1 MKKLRIPK
9 IDRQDR
15 VKCVLLAILGIAVEF
30 VSLLC
35 FSSGISGAVIVAV
48 ILLAASGAIGYFVT
62 KRVIL
67 SALSIASGSVL
78 IILGIALFFLVESI
92 SGVLLV
98 LSVGLG
104 YLSSFLALIILGGLL
119 ALAGR
124 KIYVAIHRKR
134 YGFDP
139 ADDFEDFSEEEE
151 PSEDERKNIRHTNSL
166 VCFLFFIAILAL
178 NFLVFLLSI
187 ERAIEPLEPGGWF
200 SQILELVL
208 INFVM
213 TVLFLVLAIAI
224 KLIFKKKIKV
234 SILILCA
241 LIIPSL
247 QTWGSFRAF
256 DYGGILHST
265 IEEGGM
271 FYQVCRLRN
280 STARTERM
288 ISNDDTFTKIE
299 AKAYGRGSNFGCSL
313 DYENREDETVTVIM
327 NVQDRHLTIEVQD
340 TGIGIADIE
349 QAMEPAFS
357 TKEEHMGLGFVFM
370 QTFMDNI
377 EVFSEPGRGTTVV
390 MKKQLPAME
399 TQMSEV
405 G

>member
-1 MKKLRIPK
+1 MKNLQIPK

-15 VKCVLLAILGIAVEF
+15 VKCVLLAIFGAVVEF

-48 ILLAASGAIGYFVT
+48 ILLAASGAIGYFAT
-62 KRVIL
+62 KRVIM
-67 SALSIASGSVL
+67 SALCTMGVPVI
-78 IILGIALFFLVESI
+78 IILCIALFILPESI
-92 SGVLLV
+92 EGMLLV

-104 YLSSFLALIILGGLL
+104 CLSSFLALIILGGLL

-139 ADDFEDFSEEEE
+139 ADDLEDFDEKEEPTEEECKKVYRTKLTVY
-151 PSEDERKNIRHTNSL
+151 P
-166 VCFLFFIAILAL
+166 LFAIGILFI
-178 NFLVFLLSI
+178 NFFVFLLSI

-200 SQILELVL
+200 SQTLELAL
-208 INFVM
+208 INFVI

-288 ISNDDTFTKIE
+288 ISNDETFTKIE
-299 AKAYGRGSNFGCSL
+299 AEAYGRGSNFSCGLS
-313 DYENREDETVTVIM
+313 YVNREDEKEI
-327 NVQDRHLTIEVQD
+327 NVGSDYASKVEYFVLYLT
-340 TGIGIADIE
+340 
-349 QAMEPAFS
+349 PASGVDPEDFDFS
-357 TKEEHMGLGFVFM
+357 CSRLGNLN
-370 QTFMDNI
+370 DNF
-377 EVFSEPGRGTTVV
+377 ELS
-390 MKKQLPAME
+390 
-399 TQMSEV
+399 SEV
-405 G
+405 LDDGRIKLTVLTDFEYIEAGRRPWISIGWIIKE

>member
-15 VKCVLLAILGIAVEF
+15 VKYVLLAIFGIAVEF
-30 VSLLC
+30 VSWLC
-35 FSSGISGAVIVAV
+35 FSSGISGAAIVAV
-48 ILLAASGAIGYFVT
+48 ILLAASGAIGYFET
-62 KRVIL
+62 KRVIF

-98 LSVGLG
+98 LGVGLG
-104 YLSSFLALIILGGLL
+104 CLSSFLALIILGGLL

-151 PSEDERKNIRHTNSL
+151 PSEEKSKNIRHTNLL

-178 NFLVFLLSI
+178 NFLVFLLNI

-224 KLIFKKKIKV
+224 KLIFRKKIKV

-288 ISNDDTFTKIE
+288 ISNDETFTKIE

-313 DYENREDETVTVIM
+313 NYENREDEKEI
-327 NVQDRHLTIEVQD
+327 NVGSGYASKVEYFVLYLT
-340 TGIGIADIE
+340 
-349 QAMEPAFS
+349 PAESIDPEKFDFS
-357 TKEEHMGLGFVFM
+357 CSRLGNLN
-370 QTFMDNI
+370 DNF
-377 EVFSEPGRGTTVV
+377 ELS
-390 MKKQLPAME
+390 
-399 TQMSEV
+399 SEV
-405 G
+405 LDDGRIKLTVLTDFEYIEAGRRPWISIGWIIKE

>member
-48 ILLAASGAIGYFVT
+48 ILLAASGAIGYFAT
-62 KRVIL
+62 KRVIF
-67 SALSIASGSVL
+67 SALSIAGGSVL
-78 IILGIALFFLVESI
+78 IILGIAIFFLVERI
-92 SGVLLV
+92 SGVFLV

-104 YLSSFLALIILGGLL
+104 CLSGFLALIILGGLL

-124 KIYVAIHRKR
+124 KIYVVIHRKR

-151 PSEDERKNIRHTNSL
+151 PSEDERKNIRHTNLL
-166 VCFLFFIAILAL
+166 VCFLFFIAILGL
-178 NFLVFLLSI
+178 NFLVFLLNI

-200 SQILELVL
+200 SQVLELIL
-208 INFVM
+208 INFIM
-213 TVLFLVLAIAI
+213 TALFLVLAIAI
-224 KLIFKKKIKV
+224 KLIFRKKIKASV
-234 SILILCA
+234 LILCA

-256 DYGGILHST
+256 DYGGVLHST

-280 STARTERM
+280 STARNEIV
-288 ISNDDTFTKIE
+288 ISNDETFTKIE
-299 AKAYGRGSNFGCSL
+299 VKAYGRGSNFGCGL
-313 DYENREDETVTVIM
+313 DYENREDEKEI
-327 NVQDRHLTIEVQD
+327 NVGSGYASKVEYFVLYLT
-340 TGIGIADIE
+340 
-349 QAMEPAFS
+349 PAESIDPEKIDFS
-357 TKEEHMGLGFVFM
+357 CSALGNLN
-370 QTFMDNI
+370 DNLDL
-377 EVFSEPGRGTTVV
+377 S
-390 MKKQLPAME
+390 
-399 TQMSEV
+399 SEV
-405 G
+405 LNDGRIKLTVLTDFEYIEAGRRPWISIGWIIKE

>member
-1 MKKLRIPK
+1 MKKLQIPK

-48 ILLAASGAIGYFVT
+48 ILLAASGAIGYFTT
-62 KRVIL
+62 KRVIM
-67 SALSIASGSVL
+67 SALCTMGVPVI
-78 IILGIALFFLVESI
+78 IILCIALFILPESI
-92 SGVLLV
+92 EGMLLV

-104 YLSSFLALIILGGLL
+104 YFSIFFALIFFGGLL
-119 ALAGR
+119 AFAGR
-124 KIYVAIHRKR
+124 KIYVLIHRKR

-151 PSEDERKNIRHTNSL
+151 PSEDERKNIRHTNLL
-166 VCFLFFIAILAL
+166 VCFLFFIAILGL

-187 ERAIEPLEPGGWF
+187 ERAIEPIEPGGWF
-200 SQILELVL
+200 SQTLELVL

-280 STARTERM
+280 STARNEIV
-288 ISNDDTFTKIE
+288 ISNDETFTKIE
-299 AKAYGRGSNFGCSL
+299 VKAYGRGSNFGCGL
-313 DYENREDETVTVIM
+313 DYENREDEKEINVGSGYASKVEYFVLYLTPAESIDPEKLDFSCSALGNLNDNLDLTYEVLNDGRIKLTV
-327 NVQDRHLTIEVQD
+327 LTDFEYIEA
-340 TGIGIADIE
+340 GRRPWISIGWII
-349 QAMEPAFS
+349 
-357 TKEEHMGLGFVFM
+357 KE
-370 QTFMDNI
+370 
-377 EVFSEPGRGTTVV
+377 
-390 MKKQLPAME
+390 
-399 TQMSEV
+399 
-405 G
+405 